1 MRVQV
6 GNFTL
11 ERATWQR
18 PEEMHTRRPV
28 YYVATK
34 NGAPWPALPG
44 SHVCQVPAAAAVAC
58 RALVPWRADL
68 CLRVVYQGT
77 CD

>member
-1 MRVQV
+1 MQANAPPGSVASACADTESGRNAQV

-18 PEEMHTRRPV
+18 PEEMQTRRPV

-34 NGAPWPALPG
+34 NGAQAPTNADALQG
-44 SHVCQVPAAAAVAC
+44 SLGCPE
-58 RALVPWRADL
+58 RS
-68 CLRVVYQGT
+68 
-77 CD
+77 

>member
-1 MRVQV
+1 MQV

-34 NGAPWPALPG
+34 NGAPAPWPALQG
-44 SHVCQVPAAAAVAC
+44 SYVCQAPIAAAVAC
-58 RALVPWRADL
+58 QPLLLCRAGS
-68 CLRVVYQGT
+68 CM
-77 CD
+77 